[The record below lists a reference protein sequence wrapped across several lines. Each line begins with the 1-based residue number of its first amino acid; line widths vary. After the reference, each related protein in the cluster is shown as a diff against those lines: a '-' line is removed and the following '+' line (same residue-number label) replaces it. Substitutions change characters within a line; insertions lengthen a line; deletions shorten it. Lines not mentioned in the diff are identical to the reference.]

1 MVLEMPV
8 GCCRAA
14 LALVRVPVSAAEPR
28 LARALVCVHLH
39 TRASRRRLAVDR
51 AVRAWRART
60 LVHIHVVAVGREA
73 VADVY
78 AARSRVLCDVAVR
91 AHAVGGARATPA
103 PVRIRCHRRVHC
115 RVRALGAVLVRLA
128 GALACVDVAH
138 AASGH
143 LALRCVLRDRA
154 SSAHARGIPGRAL
167 AMEGIHRDRAGLVS
181 RIQALGLRS
190 CTGCWHTR
198 SRRCCTCHPAAR
210 CTHCRTARRRRTCT
224 RRWRSLLH
232 LFLAL
237 LFSVVNNSVLQPTC
251 STRSSRQV
259 IQLTAQRSNRSG
271 TAC

>member
-1 MVLEMPV
+1 MVPECLSAA
-8 GCCRAA
+8 CRAA
-14 LALVRVPVSAAEPR
+14 LALVHVPASAAEPR

-51 AVRAWRART
+51 VVRAWRART
-60 LVHIHVVAVGREA
+60 LVHIHVVAVGRGA

-78 AARSRVLCDVAVR
+78 VARSRVLCDVAVR

-181 RIQALGLRS
+181 RIQALGSVPARAAGTLV
-190 CTGCWHTR
+190 HVD
-198 SRRCCTCHPAAR
+198 AAR
-210 CTHCRTARRRRTCT
+210 ATQLHVARTAVLPDEDVLAHAVGGACCICS
-224 RRWRSLLH
+224 WHFCSLL
-232 LFLAL
+232 LTTPCC
-237 LFSVVNNSVLQPTC
+237 SQPVVLV
-251 STRSSRQV
+251 RR
-259 IQLTAQRSNRSG
+259 AR
-271 TAC
+271 